1 MELLWLV
8 LFVGFVV
15 LEAVTTQFICIWFA
29 GGALI
34 AMICAML
41 GLSMV
46 VQVTAFVFASAL
58 LLVCTKNFVDKLKS
72 KEEVKTNAD
81 ALIGQTAVVI
91 EKISNIDSTGSVK
104 LRGIEW
110 SARSAD
116 GSIITENSHVTVKK
130 IDGVKLIVDKTNI
143 EEENL

>member
-8 LFVGFVV
+8 LFVSFVV
-15 LEAVTTQFICIWFA
+15 LEAATTQFICIWFA

-34 AMICAML
+34 SMICAML
-41 GLSMV
+41 GLSTTL
-46 VQVTAFVFASAL
+46 QTTIFVFSSAL
-58 LLVCTKNFVDKLKS
+58 LLVFTKKFVDKLKS
-72 KEEVKTNAD
+72 NEKTKTNID
-81 ALIGQTAVVI
+81 SLIGETAVVI

-116 GSIITENSHVTVKK
+116 GSSIEKNIHVTVKK
-130 IDGVKLIVDKTNI
+130 IDGVKLIVDKI
-143 EEENL
+143 ELQEGNL